1 VVAAAMK
8 KKYLNTLVALAL
20 LGALWG
26 AMSYWEKRKAA
37 EPEKTEKQE
46 KLLTIEKG
54 HVESISLKPRDG
66 ENVTCRREVGKWE
79 IVEPRKVAA
88 DQSAVDSLLST
99 LADATIDQTVEAAPK
114 SLADFG
120 LDRPALTVD
129 ITTNAKPPKAT
140 LLLGDDTPTSGGVY
154 AQVAGNPRV
163 VILQRFTKT
172 SLDKKAFDLRDKRVM
187 TLDPDQL
194 TRLEVESKGVRWTL
208 VKNPEGTW
216 NLDLPPLARV
226 DRFTVE
232 GLVNRFKSVSM
243 QSIVEEEKR
252 NTAQYGF
259 GAPELRIR
267 ASGPGGEQTLVL
279 GKKDDGH
286 YFAMNSALD
295 PVFTLDAGFLT
306 QFQKKADDLRD
317 KDLFSFS
324 AFEVKRLEVTAPS
337 GSRVFEKKVENKES
351 KWKQTA
357 PAAKDLSTEKVETL
371 LNDLRDMRAE
381 SFPRGTDLASFGLAK
396 PAYRFKVQ
404 FGDKNEEQTV
414 EAAKVGAHVYAR
426 RSTDSVASEVRSTAL
441 DDIEKALKEL

>member
-1 VVAAAMK
+1 MK

-26 AMSYWEKRKAA
+26 AMSYWEKRKGA
-37 EPEKTEKQE
+37 ESDKTEKQE
-46 KLLTIEKG
+46 KLLTVEKG
-54 HVESISLKPRDG
+54 HVESINLEPRDG
-66 ENVTCRREVGKWE
+66 EKVTCRREGGKWE
-79 IVEPRKVAA
+79 IVEPRKLAA
-88 DQSAVDSLLST
+88 DQSAVDSLLSA
-99 LADATIDQTVEAAPK
+99 LSDATIDQTVEAAPK
-114 SLADFG
+114 NLADFG
-120 LDRPALTVD
+120 LDHPALTLA
-129 ITTNAKPPKAT
+129 ITTDAKPPQAT
-140 LLLGDDTPTSGGVY
+140 LLLGDDTPTGGGVY
-154 AQVAGNPRV
+154 AQVAGNPRIV
-163 VILQRFTKT
+163 VLQRFIKT

-194 TRLEVESKGVRWTL
+194 TRLEVESKGARWTL
-208 VKNPEGTW
+208 IKNPEGTW

-252 NTAQYGF
+252 NAAKYGF

-267 ASGPGGEQTLVL
+267 ASGPGGEQTLIL

-295 PVFTLDAGFLT
+295 PVFTLDAAFLT

-324 AFEVKRLEVTAPS
+324 TFEVKRLEVTGPS
-337 GSRVFEKKVENKES
+337 GSRVFEKKVENKQT

-357 PAAKDLSTEKVETL
+357 PAAKDLSTDKVETL
-371 LNDLRDMRAE
+371 LNDLRDFRAD
-381 SFPRGTDLASFGLAK
+381 SFPHGNNLASFGLAK

-404 FGDKNEEQTV
+404 FGAKNEEQTV
-414 EAAKVGAHVYAR
+414 EAAKVGEHVYAR
-426 RSTDSVASEVRSTAL
+426 RSTDSVASEVKNTAL

>member
-1 VVAAAMK
+1 MK
-8 KKYLNTLVALAL
+8 KKYLNTLIALAL
-20 LGALWG
+20 LAGLWG
-26 AMSYWEKRKAA
+26 AMTYWDKRKSA
-37 EPEKTEKQE
+37 EPDKTEKQE
-46 KLLTIEKG
+46 KLLTVDKN
-54 HVESISLKPRDG
+54 HVQSISVKPRDG
-66 ENVTCRREVGKWE
+66 ENVTCRRQGGKWA
-79 IVEPRKVAA
+79 IVEPRKTAA

-99 LADATIDQTVEAAPK
+99 LTDATIDQTVEPPPK
-114 SLADFG
+114 NLGDFG
-120 LDRPALTVD
+120 LDRPALSVEISTD
-129 ITTNAKPPKAT
+129 AKPEKAT
-140 LLLGDDTPTSGGVY
+140 VLLGDDTPTSGGVY

-163 VILQRFTKT
+163 VILPRFTRT

-194 TRLEVESKGVRWTL
+194 TRLEAESKDSRWTL

-232 GLVNRFKSVSM
+232 GLVNRFKSAAM
-243 QSIVEEEKR
+243 QSIVAEQKENAAK
-252 NTAQYGF
+252 YGF

-279 GKKDDGH
+279 GKKDDGY

-306 QFQKKADDLRD
+306 QFQKKPDDLRD

-324 AFEVKRLEVTAPS
+324 TFEVKRLEVEAPS
-337 GSRVFEKKVENKES
+337 GSRVFEKKVENKAT
-351 KWKQTA
+351 KWKQRA
-357 PAAKDLSTEKVETL
+357 PAAKDLSTDKVETL
-371 LNDLRDMRAE
+371 LNDLRDLRAE

-414 EAAKVGAHVYAR
+414 EASKVGEHVYAR
-426 RSTDSVASEVRSTAL
+426 RSTDAVASEVKSNAL